1 MNSLY
6 RFRRAAKIA
15 LFTYCR
21 VLINHTGHGH
31 SHGGGGA
38 PRRRRRDF
46 SRRESYRSNAGV
58 ISDDE
63 EETDEESEEEERIDG
78 GAGGR
83 GADDETAPL
92 VTSGGGT
99 DKRPS
104 PGDCRAQVSPN
115 GYGTMNG
122 NAGGQSVPQESGSL
136 DYSHAHANHHNAGK
150 KPLTGTGYVYGMV
163 AMLSGRQLPKRG
175 RCGPPEGARV
185 YRPFEEMQNCNK

>member
-63 EETDEESEEEERIDG
+63 EETDEESEEERTDG

-83 GADDETAPL
+83 GGDDETAPL
-92 VTSGGGT
+92 VTSGGAT

-150 KPLTGTGYVYGMV
+150 KPQTGTGYVYGMV
-163 AMLSGRQLPKRG
+163 AMLSGRQAP
-175 RCGPPEGARV
+175 
-185 YRPFEEMQNCNK
+185 